1 VPTSTST
8 MRCLVMGG
16 NRYIGLHLVHE
27 LARRGHEVTVM
38 NSHEVELPAGVR
50 RLHGDRQ
57 QPGVITEVLGPHRDD
72 FDIVYDNTAYVPK
85 DLEPMVALFRGRVEQ
100 YVFTSS
106 VAAYRRS
113 FLQPI
118 DETFRSH
125 DPGDRSPVKAYGV
138 GKVLCER
145 YLVEQHEAGDLP
157 WTALRVTH
165 SFGPMSPLA
174 SREPIFFA
182 RLEAGRPILV
192 PGDGLAFVH
201 LVHVADVA
209 TCMAQIAGNHRAVG
223 QLYNIAGHEITSVLG
238 QMRMMAAAAG
248 VEANIVHVPTEVA
261 RALPRPLIHWGEAL
275 NGGAMY
281 SIDKA
286 RRDLDWAPRWGLEAG
301 YRDSYRWWAA
311 GGRERY
317 EYDFADDDEVLARLD
332 RPVR

>member
-1 VPTSTST
+1 

-16 NRYIGLHLVHE
+16 NRYIGLHLVRE

-38 NSHEVELPAGVR
+38 NSHEVPLPEGVR

-72 FDIVYDNTAYVPK
+72 FDVVYDNTSYTVA
-85 DLEPMVALFRGRVEQ
+85 DLEPMVALFRGRIEH

-118 DETFRSH
+118 EETARSH
-125 DPGDRSPVKAYGV
+125 EVTDTAPVKAYGV
-138 GKVLCER
+138 GKVRCER
-145 YLVEQHEAGDLP
+145 YLAEQHEAGGLP

-165 SFGPMSPLA
+165 TFGPMSPLA

-182 RLEAGRPILV
+182 RLATGRPLLV

-223 QLYNIAGHEITSVLG
+223 QMYNVAGREYTSVLG

-248 VEANIVHVPTEVA
+248 VEPEIVHVPVNVA
-261 RALPRPLIHWGEAL
+261 RSLPHPLIHWGEAL
-275 NGGAMY
+275 NGGAVY

-286 RRDLDWAPRWGLEAG
+286 RRDLDWEPRWGLEAG
-301 YRDSYRWWAA
+301 YRDSYRWWAS

-317 EYDFADDDEVLARLD
+317 EYDLSFDDEVLARLG
-332 RPVR
+332 RPVP